1 MSKNEM
7 GYHTPKVTTEVSKR
21 LLEAN
26 IKTTDLSWQ
35 HDEGDSLGI
44 DGWWDDEKN
53 YSEGVLWIPYE
64 EKYKHFSLVIKNDDK
79 DYKSIEFDTIE
90 EVINYIKRRELINTI
105 KNSSTI
111 KTMWLES
118 EVENVSNLPT
128 NVLEEIV
135 EELNEIIKNK

>member
-26 IKTTDLSWQ
+26 IKTTDLSWSN
-35 HDEGDSLGI
+35 DEGDSLGI
-44 DGWWDDEKN
+44 VGWWDDEKN

-64 EKYKHFSLVIKNDDK
+64 EKYKHFSLVIQNDEE

-90 EVINYIKRRELINTI
+90 EVINYIKTR
-105 KNSSTI
+105 
-111 KTMWLES
+111 
-118 EVENVSNLPT
+118 
-128 NVLEEIV
+128 
-135 EELNEIIKNK
+135 

>member
-1 MSKNEM
+1 MK
-7 GYHTPKVTTEVSKR
+7 K
-21 LLEAN
+21 
-26 IKTTDLSWQ
+26 I
-35 HDEGDSLGI
+35 
-44 DGWWDDEKN
+44 
-53 YSEGVLWIPYE
+53 E
-64 EKYKHFSLVIKNDDK
+64 ETYKHFSLVIQNDDK

-90 EVINYIKRRELINTI
+90 EVVDYIKRRELINTI

>member
-26 IKTTDLSWQ
+26 IKTIDLSW
-35 HDEGDSLGI
+35 HNDEGDSLGI
-44 DGWWDDEKN
+44 DGWYNEQTDSSDG
-53 YSEGVLWIPYE
+53 SIWIPYE
-64 EKYKHFSLVIKNDDK
+64 EWTKFSIVTNGNHDNYKT
-79 DYKSIEFDTIE
+79 IEFDTIE